1 MIAQILSGGRIRMLG
16 ISLLF
21 GFLTVTASD
30 YVYAGLDK
38 DIRFSRESGFYEKSF
53 YLEITVGQNKDWTL
67 YYTLD
72 GSMPDTTSQ
81 RYTGPILMEDVS
93 YKENVYSAR
102 EDVAEAL
109 YSYRKPDYPVDKCN
123 VVRVAAYDREQNLIS
138 EATGVYFIGFQDKSG
153 YDGMMRVSIITEPDN
168 LFDEKTGIYVLG
180 ENSKQANH
188 WENYFQRGEDWERT
202 ASVAVFD
209 VDGTEL
215 FSQAAGIRVRGGLTR
230 TYPQKSFNL
239 FAREEYGG
247 KNRFD
252 YDLFENGIGPHK
264 FVLTSGGNDIQLKA
278 RDYIVQTEAAKAGF
292 QYITTKMKPCVLF
305 LNGEYW
311 GVYYIAEGYGEEYM
325 EDHYGIDKDNVVIV
339 KKTRG
344 IDAIE
349 NGTQEDME
357 LYEEMTEYV
366 TTHDMKDAACF
377 ERACEMLDIDSFID
391 YYATEIYI
399 GNRDWTNNNMALW
412 RVRTAYS
419 GNSLADG
426 KWRYILY
433 DTNSPVVFDDPND
446 DNFVWTLADDKF
458 FASLMQNRAVWDRFW
473 ECIDY
478 LQDEVYCIEN
488 MEHPIDQWYA
498 TMKEPI
504 EKCNVR
510 FYGKNAVTG
519 EAMLSNV
526 DRIKSFL
533 RERPDWM
540 QAFKNYYIEHGGI
553 FWEDG
558 SLLLQ

>member
-1 MIAQILSGGRIRMLG
+1 MIAQILSGGRIKMLG

-21 GFLTVTASD
+21 GLLMVAVPD
-30 YVYAGLDK
+30 YVYAGSDK
-38 DIRFSRESGFYEKSF
+38 DIRFSRESGFYEESF
-53 YLEITVGQNKDWTL
+53 YLEITAGQNKDWTL

-72 GSMPDTTSQ
+72 GSMPDTTSP
-81 RYTGPILMEDVS
+81 RYTEPILMEDVS

-102 EDVAEAL
+102 EDIVTGL

-123 VVRVAAYDREQNLIS
+123 IVRAAVYDKEKNLIS

-153 YDGMMRVSIITEPDN
+153 YDGLMRVSVVTEPDS
-168 LFDEKTGIYVLG
+168 LFDEETGIYVSG
-180 ENSKQANH
+180 ENSGRADH

-209 VDGTEL
+209 ADGTEL
-215 FSQAAGIRVRGGLTR
+215 FSQAAGIRVRGGQTR
-230 TYPQKSFNL
+230 AYPQKSFNL

-247 KNRFD
+247 KNRFA

-264 FVLTSGGNDIQLKA
+264 FVLASGGNEIRLKA

-292 QYITTKMKPCVLF
+292 QYITAKMKPCVLF

-311 GVYYIAEGYGEEYM
+311 GVYYIMESYGEEYV

-357 LYEEMTEYV
+357 LYEEMKEYV

-377 ERACEMLDIDSFID
+377 ERACEMIDIDSFVD

-399 GNRDWTNNNMALW
+399 GNRDWTSNNTAMW

-433 DTNSPVVFDDPND
+433 DTNSPVVLGAPD
-446 DNFVWTLADDKF
+446 DNNVLWTLADDKF
-458 FASLMQNRAVWDRFW
+458 FASLMQNRAVWDRLW
-473 ECIDY
+473 ERIAY
-478 LQDEVYCIEN
+478 LQDEVYCIEK
-488 MEHPIDQWYA
+488 MEPLIDQWYA
-498 TMKEPI
+498 AMKEPV

-510 FYGKNAVTG
+510 FYGEDDVT
-519 EAMLSNV
+519 EDAILSGINE
-526 DRIKSFL
+526 IKLFL
-533 RERPDWM
+533 RERPNWM
-540 QAFKNYYIEHGGI
+540 QGYRTVFHENGGI
-553 FWEDG
+553 YWEDG